1 MIRDMYF
8 CKASSAKC
16 DACNVLISAEPVAWE
31 SSEVILEHVPASAVL
46 AYWTVGEL
54 CKPTSDELQTFRM
67 EDDHWKA
74 ARWASGE
81 HAVATTIIEWA
92 HWFELHDFVNG
103 KSERPSWL
111 PM

>member
-46 AYWTVGEL
+46 AYWSVGEL
-54 CKPTSDELQTFRM
+54 RKPTTDELQTFRT
-67 EDDHWKA
+67 EDRWKA
-74 ARWASGE
+74 TRWASGE
-81 HAVATTIIEWA
+81 HAVATTIIECA
-92 HWFELHDFVNG
+92 HWFELHDFVDG
-103 KSERPSWL
+103 KGERLSWL